1 MRKHQRLNT
10 YNTERANA
18 AAVRKAQAAPVALT
32 LAATFWGEYYRLTS
46 ARVTDKTPQFSAEVL
61 DEIACR
67 LLLTEDAVLAMIA
80 KMLEEGI
87 THRHPQGEYIKAI
100 LSDGIKVTA

>member
-1 MRKHQRLNT
+1 
-10 YNTERANA
+10 
-18 AAVRKAQAAPVALT
+18 
-32 LAATFWGEYYRLTS
+32 
-46 ARVTDKTPQFSAEVL
+46 
-61 DEIACR
+61 
-67 LLLTEDAVLAMIA
+67 MIA

>member
-10 YNTERANA
+10 YNEERASA
-18 AAVRKAQAAPVALT
+18 AATRKAQANIVNVHT

-46 ARVTDKTPQFSAEVL
+46 MRVTDKTPQFSAETL
-61 DEIACR
+61 SAIAYR
-67 LLLTEDAVLAMIA
+67 LLMTEDAVLAMIA
-80 KMLEEGI
+80 NMLAEGI

-100 LSDGIKVTA
+100 LSEGLVVA